1 MIFIYATKDLKV
13 MNKNL
18 LLNMKNDL
26 KQAIK
31 EIDKEIKLQQLI
43 SEALDLET
51 PISKI
56 SSS

>member
-18 LLNMKNDL
+18 LLNMKKDL
-26 KQAIK
+26 QKAIK
-31 EIDKEIKLQQLI
+31 EIDE
-43 SEALDLET
+43 ELET
-51 PISKI
+51 PISKM

>member
-13 MNKNL
+13 MNKTVL
-18 LLNMKNDL
+18 LSMKNDL

-31 EIDKEIKLQQLI
+31 EIDKE
-43 SEALDLET
+43 LET

-56 SSS
+56 RSF